1 MLVDARSQ
9 LRLSPGRLFDRRI
22 FAAAAIVFP
31 LLVLLGFGRTY
42 YLKALFDV
50 PPLPSILVHVHGLLM
65 TAWVVLFVTQVRL
78 ISSKRI
84 QLHRRLGY
92 GSIGL
97 AVLIVASGIPTALR
111 AAKYGSTSSPP
122 GVSPT
127 GFLIVP
133 AFDLALFAILFG
145 AAIYFRRNPATHKRL
160 MLLTAINLLPPAI
173 ARIPSAS
180 LQALGPL
187 WFFGVPTMLAL
198 LCLGLDIRRHDGIN
212 NAFVVGTVLLIASYP
227 IRLVLMDSAAWLAAA
242 TWLTSFV

>member
-1 MLVDARSQ
+1 MLVEARPQ
-9 LRLSPGRLFDRRI
+9 QRLIPGRLFDRRM

-42 YLKALFDV
+42 YLKAFFDV
-50 PPLPSILVHVHGLLM
+50 PPLPSILVHIHGLLM
-65 TAWVVLFVTQVRL
+65 TTWVVLFITQVRL
-78 ISSKRI
+78 ISSRRI
-84 QLHRRLGY
+84 RLHRRLGY

-111 AAKYGSTSSPP
+111 AAKYGSASTPP

-133 AFDLALFAILFG
+133 AFDLALFASLFG
-145 AAIYFRRNPATHKRL
+145 AAIYFRKNPATHKRL

-187 WFFGVPTMLAL
+187 WFFGLPTMLAL
-198 LCLGLDIRRHDGIN
+198 LCLGLDIRRHEGIN
-212 NAFVVGTVLLIASYP
+212 NAFVAGTVLLIASYP
-227 IRLVLMDSAAWLAAA
+227 IRLALMNTSAWLAAA
-242 TWLTSFV
+242 TWLTNFV